1 MTPLALVTGAPRS
14 SVELLQRLA
23 EQNDD
28 ELFDTFAGKVSDLVT
43 RDEAIYVQAAL
54 QAYRTA
60 SANSALPLRELR
72 HWMPQVTRFSF
83 RSGSW

>member
-1 MTPLALVTGAPRS
+1 MWRLRA
-14 SVELLQRLA
+14 QLA
-23 EQNDD
+23 EHNDD
-28 ELFDTFAGKVSDLVT
+28 ELFDTFAGKVPALVA
-43 RDEAIYVQAAL
+43 RDEASYVQAAL

-60 SANSALPLRELR
+60 NVNSALPLRELR